1 MKKLTS
7 YSKRV
12 KYTYVKTTL
21 ATLFVS
27 LFFLKG
33 YAAFEKTGENYFHV
47 FLNGNEI
54 GTVGEADRA
63 EQLLQE
69 ARRNIASQ
77 SDDMIFVDADL
88 KLVGEEV
95 LWGTLD
101 NEDNLLAAM
110 ERELESSIRETSHR
124 SYTMKV
130 NEYMVNLSSVE
141 DVESLLQA
149 AVDKYDSE
157 DNLLAAMER
166 ELESSIRETS
176 HRSYTMKVNEYMV
189 NLSSVEDVE
198 SLLQAAVDKYD
209 SEDKFSVELTHDA
222 QKEFNV
228 LTTEVVNKQELTAQE
243 EQKEE
248 SIYAGG
254 VQSVLDQAGSQA
266 DQQGEKD
273 FEDYD
278 LGLMTM
284 DFAEK
289 VEIVETYLP
298 ESMLTPL
305 DQAIEDVI
313 KDQETPGEY
322 EVVSGDTLSEISIK
336 VNIPMDQIIAMN
348 SETLTDE
355 NSTIRVGDKLIITV
369 PQPELSVERM
379 EQNYYEEIYD
389 ADVIYVDNDSW
400 YTTQTKILQQPSA
413 GFRRVVADVSYLND
427 REVTRDILKEEVV
440 MEAVPKIV
448 ERGTKIPPTY
458 IKPISG
464 GRLSSNFGRRK
475 SPTKG
480 ASSYH
485 KGVDWSVPTGTAV
498 FASCGGTVARAGWG
512 SGYGY
517 CVYINHEDG
526 RQTRYGHLSK
536 VLVKVGQTVK
546 QGERIALSG
555 NTGVSTGPHLHF
567 EILINGSQVN
577 PLKYLN

>member
-1 MKKLTS
+1 MRSERWAKQTE
-7 YSKRV
+7 R
-12 KYTYVKTTL
+12 
-21 ATLFVS
+21 
-27 LFFLKG
+27 
-33 YAAFEKTGENYFHV
+33 
-47 FLNGNEI
+47 
-54 GTVGEADRA
+54 

-77 SDDMIFVDADL
+77 SDDMIFMDADL

-101 NEDNLLAAM
+101 N
-110 ERELESSIRETSHR
+110 
-124 SYTMKV
+124 
-130 NEYMVNLSSVE
+130 
-141 DVESLLQA
+141 
-149 AVDKYDSE
+149 E

-254 VQSVLDQAGSQA
+254 VQSVLDRGGLPGRPA
-266 DQQGEKD
+266 GEKD

-313 KDQETPGEY
+313 EDR
-322 EVVSGDTLSEISIK
+322 GD
-336 VNIPMDQIIAMN
+336 P
-348 SETLTDE
+348 
-355 NSTIRVGDKLIITV
+355 
-369 PQPELSVERM
+369 
-379 EQNYYEEIYD
+379 
-389 ADVIYVDNDSW
+389 
-400 YTTQTKILQQPSA
+400 
-413 GFRRVVADVSYLND
+413 RR
-427 REVTRDILKEEVV
+427 I
-440 MEAVPKIV
+440 
-448 ERGTKIPPTY
+448 
-458 IKPISG
+458 
-464 GRLSSNFGRRK
+464 
-475 SPTKG
+475 
-480 ASSYH
+480 
-485 KGVDWSVPTGTAV
+485 
-498 FASCGGTVARAGWG
+498 
-512 SGYGY
+512 
-517 CVYINHEDG
+517 
-526 RQTRYGHLSK
+526 
-536 VLVKVGQTVK
+536 
-546 QGERIALSG
+546 
-555 NTGVSTGPHLHF
+555 
-567 EILINGSQVN
+567 
-577 PLKYLN
+577 

>member
-1 MKKLTS
+1 M
-7 YSKRV
+7 
-12 KYTYVKTTL
+12 
-21 ATLFVS
+21 
-27 LFFLKG
+27 
-33 YAAFEKTGENYFHV
+33 E
-47 FLNGNEI
+47 LN
-54 GTVGEADRA
+54 
-63 EQLLQE
+63 
-69 ARRNIASQ
+69 
-77 SDDMIFVDADL
+77 
-88 KLVGEEV
+88 
-95 LWGTLD
+95 
-101 NEDNLLAAM
+101 
-110 ERELESSIRETSHR
+110 
-124 SYTMKV
+124 
-130 NEYMVNLSSVE
+130 
-141 DVESLLQA
+141 
-149 AVDKYDSE
+149 
-157 DNLLAAMER
+157 
-166 ELESSIRETS
+166 
-176 HRSYTMKVNEYMV
+176 
-189 NLSSVEDVE
+189 
-198 SLLQAAVDKYD
+198 
-209 SEDKFSVELTHDA
+209 HDA

>member
-1 MKKLTS
+1 MLIESICYKVITVRQVYRMPEGGILFSDTIDREGIHEETDILLEK
-7 YSKRV
+7 SKI
-12 KYTYVKTTL
+12 YICENN
-21 ATLFVS
+21 AGHSFVS

-54 GTVGEADRA
+54 GTVSEADRA

-77 SDDMIFVDADL
+77 SDDMIFMDADL

-101 NEDNLLAAM
+101 N
-110 ERELESSIRETSHR
+110 
-124 SYTMKV
+124 
-130 NEYMVNLSSVE
+130 
-141 DVESLLQA
+141 
-149 AVDKYDSE
+149 E